1 MRHPTVALLHP
12 RCTPDH
18 IGFIPT
24 FLDEDDPRPA
34 AEQFQERYIY
44 GGWRNQ
50 SGFKKGNGRY
60 SLHYPGD
67 PPLYPIAAMKLR
79 DETIM
84 IYDHGYVAI
93 WQKDGVFEAC
103 RMD

>member
-1 MRHPTVALLHP
+1 MRHPTVVGLHP
-12 RCTPDH
+12 KCTPTH
-18 IGFIPT
+18 VGFIPT

-34 AEQFQERYIY
+34 AEQFQERYVH

-50 SGFKKGNGRY
+50 SGFKEGNVRY

-84 IYDHGYVAI
+84 VYDYAYVAI
-93 WQKDGVFEAC
+93 WQKDGTFEAC

>member
-1 MRHPTVALLHP
+1 MTHPTVVALHP
-12 RCTPDH
+12 RCTPTH
-18 IGFIPT
+18 VGFIPT
-24 FLDEDDPRPA
+24 FLDLDDERPA

-50 SGFKKGNGRY
+50 EGFTRGDVRY
-60 SLHYPGD
+60 SLKYPGD
-67 PPLYPIAAMKLR
+67 PTLLPIATMQLR

-84 IYDHGYVAI
+84 VYEHGYVAI
-93 WQKDGVFEAC
+93 WQKDGTFEAC